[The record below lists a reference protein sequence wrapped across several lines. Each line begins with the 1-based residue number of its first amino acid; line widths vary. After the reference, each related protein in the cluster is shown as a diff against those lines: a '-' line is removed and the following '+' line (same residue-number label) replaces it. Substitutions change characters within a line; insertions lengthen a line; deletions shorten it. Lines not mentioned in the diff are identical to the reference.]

1 VRGPLGVS
9 RWGPGSVLRVGAVLL
24 GGLALVVSCARPSR
38 PSGGPRDWIPPMVV
52 STWPDT
58 FEVIEPTRK
67 PVVVRFSKRLSER
80 PTQGTLDNAVI
91 ISPATSGHR
100 VKLNRDGLEISVVG
114 GLRPDLVYRV
124 RVLPTLRDLF
134 GNAMEGPFE
143 LVFSTGGEFE
153 ANVIAG
159 VATDRITGDPLP
171 NVRVEAQGLGA
182 DEDDPRYLAFS
193 DTAGVYV
200 LRYVPSGLYSVT
212 LFEDINRNAIPDFR
226 ERQARTQAAVG
237 LEPPQA
243 DTVIQELAL
252 LLPDTTP
259 ARLIG
264 ARAEDSLLVRLSF
277 DDYLDPLME
286 GTLDS
291 VVVTLVREELEERE
305 EEEENEEEEGE
316 QLTPRVVAVLWEHQV
331 DSMKAR
337 ADSMRAE
344 ETLRVRLDSLRIV
357 ADSLEQV
364 LDSLHAA
371 GDTVGAGSVEAALER
386 IAGQLAPPD
395 PPARPREEA
404 RPPARTPEPRPIRP
418 QQTFFAVLGDP
429 LPSRAPFKI
438 TVTGVMNI
446 NGLGGGGGEASL
458 VWTPPDPP
466 PGRQPPPTDTVGTPP
481 DTIVAPPDTLVP
493 PPDTTAVP
501 PPDTTAV
508 PPPDTTAVPP
518 PDTTAASGLRRG
530 RPPEA
535 FSWWPPRRIP

>member
-1 VRGPLGVS
+1 
-9 RWGPGSVLRVGAVLL
+9 
-24 GGLALVVSCARPSR
+24 
-38 PSGGPRDWIPPMVV
+38 MVV

-100 VKLNRDGLEISVVG
+100 VKLTRDGLEISVVG

-182 DEDDPRYLAFS
+182 DEDDPRYLALS
-193 DTAGVYV
+193 DSAGVYI
-200 LRYVPSGLYSVT
+200 LRYVPSGLYGVT

-226 ERQARTQAAVG
+226 ERQARTQAALG
-237 LEPPQA
+237 LEPPGA
-243 DTVIQELAL
+243 DTVIQEVAL

-259 ARLIG
+259 ARLMG

-291 VVVTLVREELEERE
+291 LVVTLVREELEERE
-305 EEEENEEEEGE
+305 EEEEKEEEEEEQEE
-316 QLTPRVVAVLWEHQV
+316 QLTPRVVAILWEHQV

-344 ETLRVRLDSLRIV
+344 GARLARLDSLRTA
-357 ADSLEQV
+357 ADSLGQV
-364 LDSLHAA
+364 LDSLQA
-371 GDTVGAGSVEAALER
+371 VGETARADSVQAALDR

-404 RPPARTPEPRPIRP
+404 RPPARTPEPSPIRP
-418 QQTFFAVLGDP
+418 QQVFFALLGDP
-429 LPSRAPFKI
+429 LPSRVPFKI

-466 PGRQPPPTDTVGTPP
+466 PERRPPPADTVGTPP
-481 DTIVAPPDTLVP
+481 DTIVTPPDTLVSPPDTTVVP

-518 PDTTAASGLRRG
+518 LRATGPGLRSG
-530 RPPEA
+530 SPPEA
-535 FSWWPPRRIP
+535 FRWWPPRRTP